1 MAVSLQEEG
10 RDNTSD
16 EINACLLVSIE
27 ESSDSVGEIHA
38 CLLVSIEEGSDSV
51 GDEANAWLLV
61 STAVG

>member
-16 EINACLLVSIE
+16 EIN
-27 ESSDSVGEIHA
+27 A